1 MTLRERLDGV
11 HREID
16 ALAAHAARERE
27 ERLRGLQLAGRSLRQ
42 AESTEQ
48 WAQILADAAAPLA
61 GSICFLRIDGDTA
74 APAAA
79 RQWPLP
85 DAPVPLAAA
94 PAMRQ
99 AVDTRETVV
108 ALCLPSQI
116 GPLGEAG
123 SRRRAHLFPLVGR
136 TRVLGVLIAAGDAPP
151 DTAALE
157 VLISLAAASLEL
169 RESRGA
175 SLIQPAL
182 SMTPTAPAAHS
193 RETPPVSTGPAYARR
208 TVARW
213 LLDEA
218 GAIAGGRARGELYA
232 ALRGSIDAARA
243 EYSARF
249 LPGLDHLHLEM
260 LARLAQGNAAA
271 MGPDY
276 PGPLG
281 AGDAS

>member
-1 MTLRERLDGV
+1 MTLLERLDGV

-61 GSICFLRIDGDTA
+61 ASICFLRLDGDLA

-79 RQWPLP
+79 RHWPLP
-85 DAPVPLAAA
+85 DGPVPLAAA
-94 PAMRQ
+94 PAVRQ
-99 AVDTRETVV
+99 AADTRETVV

-136 TRVLGVLIAAGDAPP
+136 TRVLGVLLAAGEDAP

-157 VLISLAAASLEL
+157 VLITLAAASLEL
-169 RESRGA
+169 RESRGS

-182 SMTPTAPAAHS
+182 SLAAPAAHAP
-193 RETPPVSTGPAYARR
+193 EIAPVGTGPAYARR

-213 LLDEA
+213 LLEET
-218 GAIAGGRARGELYA
+218 GAIAGGRARGDLYA
-232 ALRGSIDAARA
+232 ALRGPIDVARA

-249 LPGLDHLHLEM
+249 LPGPDHLHLEM

-271 MGPDY
+271 LGPEY